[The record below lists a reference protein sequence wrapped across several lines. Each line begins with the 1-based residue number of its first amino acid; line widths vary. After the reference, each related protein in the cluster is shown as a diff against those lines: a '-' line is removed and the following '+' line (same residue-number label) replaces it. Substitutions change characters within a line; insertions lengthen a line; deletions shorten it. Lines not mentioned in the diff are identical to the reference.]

1 MSGTAHTNRIA
12 RRAGVAAAGVVL
24 LLAGCGGGDSQSGAA
39 ETPATTTAAETPA
52 PAGDADFCGQ
62 AAGID
67 DRVDAAVSNLRN
79 DPSIVDAF
87 RQLTAE
93 LRAIEPPPSIAADWE
108 AMAGG
113 LERMADAFADVDV
126 TDLSTLDALDD
137 AEGDLSA
144 AGDRV
149 ETYLR
154 DECGIT
160 P

>member
-1 MSGTAHTNRIA
+1 MSGTVHTIRYA
-12 RRAGVAAAGVVL
+12 CRAGVAAAGMVL
-24 LLAGCGGGDSQSGAA
+24 LLAGCGGGDSQTGAA
-39 ETPATTTAAETPA
+39 ASPATSTSAETPA
-52 PAGDADFCGQ
+52 PSGDADFCGK

-67 DRVDAAVSNLRN
+67 DRVDAAVSNLEN
-79 DPSIVDAF
+79 DPSVEDAF

-93 LRAIEPPPSIAADWE
+93 LRAIEAPPSIAADWE

-113 LERMADAFADVDV
+113 LERMADAFADVDI

-144 AGDRV
+144 ASDRV
-149 ETYLR
+149 QTYLR

>member
-1 MSGTAHTNRIA
+1 MSGTVHTNRNA
-12 RRAGVAAAGVVL
+12 CRTGVAVAGVVL
-24 LLAGCGGGDSQSGAA
+24 LLAGCGGGDSQPGAA
-39 ETPATTTAAETPA
+39 ATTAATTAAETPA
-52 PAGDADFCGQ
+52 PSGDADFCDK
-62 AAGID
+62 AAGLD
-67 DRVDAAVSNLRN
+67 DRVDEAVSNLGN

-87 RQLTAE
+87 RQLTTE
-93 LRAIEPPPSIAADWE
+93 LRAIEAPPSIAADWE

-144 AGDRV
+144 ASDRV
-149 ETYLR
+149 QTYLR

-160 P
+160 